1 MAEHKYFECRINS
14 DDINFEIPDEWKEEF
29 EKGVARLGESIN
41 AQIFESI
48 DRELDRKR
56 ADRLNQ
62 SRNPI
67 PKPFGR

>member
-1 MAEHKYFECRINS
+1 MAEHKYFERRINS
-14 DDINFEIPDEWKEEF
+14 DDIKFEIPDEWKEGF
-29 EKGVARLGESIN
+29 ENGVARWGESIN

-62 SRNPI
+62 SRNPR

>member
-1 MAEHKYFECRINS
+1 MVEHKFLECRISS
-14 DDINFEIPDEWKEEF
+14 DELKFEIPDEWKERVD
-29 EKGVARLGESIN
+29 KGMARWGESIN

-62 SRNPI
+62 SKSPRA
-67 PKPFGR
+67 KPLGS